1 MRILIYVFVICFIFI
16 NILKIT
22 SAFDL
27 LNIFRQAIGIT
38 NQSNIHQQ
46 QYQRQLSTKFM
57 PRKYYSYQKH
67 IRSIDDDF
75 CRCCS

>member
-27 LNIFRQAIGIT
+27 FNIFRQAIGIT
-38 NQSNIHQQ
+38 NQSNIHQ
-46 QYQRQLSTKFM
+46 RQLSTKSM
-57 PRKYYSYQKH
+57 PRKYYSYQRH
-67 IRSIDDDF
+67 IRLIDDDF